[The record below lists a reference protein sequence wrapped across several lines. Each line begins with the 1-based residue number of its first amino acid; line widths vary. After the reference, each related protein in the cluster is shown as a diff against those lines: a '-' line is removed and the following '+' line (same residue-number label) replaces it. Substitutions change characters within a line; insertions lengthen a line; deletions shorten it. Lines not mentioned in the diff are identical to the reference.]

1 MYPYLC
7 PGAAVPSSS
16 ATLPVCPALVQI
28 TSGYCPKTWEV
39 SNTLTKTSIGNF
51 CATPRYSSKYS
62 CAANCVYTSQK
73 LRQAQCA
80 GLPDLLSY
88 FQGDPQPLQPMAWL
102 HRAQRA
108 GNSLETCSVTPAPA
122 FLPVAIVVLQLHDL
136 SGRWGG
142 RARAHQGL
150 HLQDGPVH
158 GT

>member
-1 MYPYLC
+1 MHPCLY

-16 ATLPVCPALVQI
+16 ATLPVCPTLVQI

-80 GLPDLLSY
+80 GLPDRLSY
-88 FQGDPQPLQPMAWL
+88 FQGGPQPLQPVIWPQQAKC
-102 HRAQRA
+102 A
-108 GNSLETCSVTPAPA
+108 GLLDNLLLSKLLQVTLSFPACGHQWSHLCRMSCLAAGVARRELTCGYT
-122 FLPVAIVVLQLHDL
+122 
-136 SGRWGG
+136 
-142 RARAHQGL
+142 
-150 HLQDGPVH
+150 
-158 GT
+158 